1 VLSKILLADVNLDTD
16 LDLDMDEAMDLTA
29 ASDKRNKG

>member
-1 VLSKILLADVNLDTD
+1 VLSKILLADVNLDMD